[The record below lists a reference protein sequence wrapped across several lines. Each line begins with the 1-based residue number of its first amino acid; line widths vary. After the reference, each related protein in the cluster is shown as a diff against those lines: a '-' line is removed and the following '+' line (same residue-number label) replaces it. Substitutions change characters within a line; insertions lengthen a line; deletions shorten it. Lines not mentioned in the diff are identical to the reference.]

1 MSVELQVHSQP
12 GTWKR
17 MQYQNSRLFSD
28 QLKAGAEYDKL
39 RRAITIVV
47 SEPLM
52 FPDRQGYHFHFMMYD
67 PVAQVRF
74 PDSSEIH
81 VLQITMISETD
92 TSLLGGWLRLF
103 RAKTTEEFEMAAEVH
118 PEIEKAWE
126 AIKFLSANPV
136 ARRLAEAQ
144 EMHRRDMVDRIE
156 GGRQEGI
163 VIGELRGALRE
174 RQETILL
181 LLSRKMSYEEI
192 ADIYGLS
199 VDEIRH
205 LANPSPSQ

>member
-1 MSVELQVHSQP
+1 MV
-12 GTWKR
+12 T
-17 MQYQNSRLFSD
+17 
-28 QLKAGAEYDKL
+28 
-39 RRAITIVV
+39 
-47 SEPLM
+47 
-52 FPDRQGYHFHFMMYD
+52 
-67 PVAQVRF
+67 
-74 PDSSEIH
+74 EIAD
-81 VLQITMISETD
+81 E
-92 TSLLGGWLRLF
+92 
-103 RAKTTEEFEMAAEVH
+103 
-118 PEIEKAWE
+118 EIEKAWE

-144 EMHRRDMVDRIE
+144 DMHRRDMVDRIE
-156 GGRQEGI
+156 GGRREGR
-163 VIGELRGALRE
+163 EEE